1 MARELTKMIE
11 SALNIS
17 YIQSQEAIESL
28 LIIWR
33 SWTKLEK

>member
-1 MARELTKMIE
+1 MARDLTKMIE

-17 YIQSQEAIESL
+17 YIQSQEAIGSL
-28 LIIWR
+28 LKVWR